1 MKYKVEA
8 RTFVGDEVELPDG
21 AIPIYAEQGPVKVGE
36 DRYDIVWTIYY
47 LVPVREDVEGE
58 WRGDSATSDVT
69 RRGDC

>member
-1 MKYKVEA
+1 MKYKVESK
-8 RTFVGDEVELPDG
+8 TFVGNEVELPDN
-21 AIPIYAEQGPVKVGE
+21 AVPICAYEGPVKVGE

-47 LVPVREDVEGE
+47 LVPVREDVKGE